1 MCDLTRQND
10 HLSVHSWKMDR
21 GVLSEGIKGTERQEH
36 RKKEIKTKGMQ
47 YCANTQ
53 YLDRAPQPIDREV
66 RPQELPVGHGSGLGL
81 TSFRFWRLA

>member
-1 MCDLTRQND
+1 MCDVIRRN
-10 HLSVHSWKMDR
+10 HLSVHSWKMDS
-21 GVLSEGIKGTERQEH
+21 GVLSERMKGTERQEQ
-36 RKKEIKTKGMQ
+36 RKEEIHTKGMQ

-53 YLDRAPQPIDREV
+53 YLDRAPQPISREV